1 MPSELSYSRH
11 QQMHASLVPVAAQ
24 HAFVHDVCVL
34 CHGPCSGRCT
44 AWRRCQDNGDCTFLH
59 IIPVKKV

>member
-24 HAFVHDVCVL
+24 HAFVHDVCV
-34 CHGPCSGRCT
+34 CSLPWTLQWSVHCVEEVSGQR
-44 AWRRCQDNGDCTFLH
+44 
-59 IIPVKKV
+59 